1 MIAYARYN
9 GDMDAQ
15 LYIVSTPI
23 GNLSDFSPRAQETL
37 RAVDLIA
44 AEDTRHSKR
53 LLQAFDITT
62 SMVPL
67 HDHNERQQA
76 QQLVR
81 DMQRGQ
87 TLALISDAGTPLI
100 SDPGYRLVDA
110 ARDAGLVIHAIP
122 GPAAMIAAM
131 SIAGLPS
138 DRFTF
143 EGFLPTKSGAR
154 SHSLENLRA
163 ETRTMIFYESPRRVA
178 QTVADM
184 LTVFGPDRLIAICRE
199 ISKAFEESVRLPL
212 KDAIAWLSPERQRGE
227 FVLVLKG
234 MDDESSDVTAQAANI
249 LSILAAELPQ
259 SQAAK
264 LTAKITGIPKRQLYN
279 LLNTTQPS

>member
-110 ARDAGLVIHAIP
+110 ARDAALVIHAIP

-178 QTVADM
+178 QTVAAM
-184 LTVFGPDRLIAICRE
+184 LTVFGPDRPIAICRE

-234 MDDESSDVTAQAANI
+234 MDDENSDVTAQAANI